1 MLHYTYFT
9 SLVLQCMLH
18 AQRNFSLFILT
29 IFVLYSCLT
38 TLSIAMTI
46 QPLWWINECLWS
58 TAEWFWQGKAKTPG
72 QNATAFTNYMDWP
85 GNEPR
90 PLLETPAINRFF
102 CFLYL
107 YMYFFVLTVPA
118 LPFVLTV
125 QHNTNI
131 QAPAG
136 VEPAG
141 PASNRPQT
149 LAVAPSP

>member
-1 MLHYTYFT
+1 
-9 SLVLQCMLH
+9 
-18 AQRNFSLFILT
+18 
-29 IFVLYSCLT
+29 
-38 TLSIAMTI
+38 
-46 QPLWWINECLWS
+46 
-58 TAEWFWQGKAKTPG
+58 
-72 QNATAFTNYMDWP
+72 MDWP

-149 LAVAPSP
+149 LALDRSPVGITSMPRRDSNPQPQQAIGRTTLAFDRSATGIGPIEP